1 MGDLWQLVEECRK
14 EGLLNDDGG
23 LNWKSL
29 VAKDDMALF
38 EKYKN
43 VPVSGYET
51 FLIHLK
57 HTNLKQQIAYF
68 NRFEMH
74 EWVLK
79 ILTNPKIE
87 DASERLINAIN
98 DRVQQV
104 SSINKYGSKMR
115 SSSNDQKDDSLR
127 PGGPIWRLFEL
138 YNRGIDNEANKH
150 ILFKDII
157 NHKNPVFFEL
167 ACEDDPQN
175 INWALNNVS
184 KTNFDAIDV
193 LLKHGGK
200 IITSVPYSDDDA
212 AWFGQS
218 HHDEID
224 EVATE
229 ILRLEIE
236 KLKELRK

>member
-1 MGDLWQLVEECRK
+1 MDDLWQLVEECRK

-23 LNWKSL
+23 LDWKLL
-29 VAKDDMALF
+29 VAKDDMTLF

-57 HTNLKQQIAYF
+57 HTNLKQQIAYSD
-68 NRFEMH
+68 RYQMH
-74 EWVLK
+74 DLLLR
-79 ILTNPKIE
+79 IMTNPKIE
-87 DASERLINAIN
+87 DASEMLINRIENKVKSIDHIERNGRGFVPSKELQN
-98 DRVQQV
+98 DE
-104 SSINKYGSKMR
+104 
-115 SSSNDQKDDSLR
+115 SLR
-127 PGGPIWRLFEL
+127 RGSPMWRLYEL
-138 YNRGIDNEANKH
+138 YNRGMDNEANKH

-200 IITSVPYSDDDA
+200 IITSVPYSDEDA
-212 AWFGQS
+212 AWLGQS